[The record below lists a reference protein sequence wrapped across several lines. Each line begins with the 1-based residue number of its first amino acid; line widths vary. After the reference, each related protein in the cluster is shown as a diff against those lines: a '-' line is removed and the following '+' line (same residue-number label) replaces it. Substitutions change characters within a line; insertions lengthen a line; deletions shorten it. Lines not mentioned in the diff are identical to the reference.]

1 MMEGFKMMEAKVAE
15 LNAKIRPSCE
25 VSPSTS
31 SPTSSAKK
39 RKTARHPDL
48 SGKAVLENEGA
59 GKENPNEERFNGI
72 TKEALVR
79 SLDDSSDMKTAIETL
94 AKQLFTSNELHQSLA
109 FSATKIMKQGQ
120 A

>member
-1 MMEGFKMMEAKVAE
+1 MNDSLQILEGNQSEFADAVFKALGNIESKMMEGFKMMEAKVAE

-48 SGKAVLENEGA
+48 SVSQ
-59 GKENPNEERFNGI
+59 
-72 TKEALVR
+72 TY
-79 SLDDSSDMKTAIETL
+79 S
-94 AKQLFTSNELHQSLA
+94 
-109 FSATKIMKQGQ
+109 
-120 A
+120 